1 MSTALHVTQTLQ
13 DFKNRIDQMTKQPHS
28 LPLLQT
34 SLFNTPLLAE
44 QATIDSVLTY
54 LSNRTELNS
63 LEGFTTG
70 SSDLKQRIESTLS
83 DVAVI
88 DITGPLTAKASAMNS
103 LCGVVAYSDL
113 VTQMKTIAA
122 DKTKHKV
129 VLNIESGG
137 GECFKLWDTCTQL
150 KAIAETNNIELI
162 TYADGQ
168 MCSAAFA
175 IGCIASKVFAH
186 PESPS
191 LANIGVRVALKST
204 SAEFTLQNSGE
215 TIIHLTSGKNKIP
228 FKNDGSFKQEFLDG
242 LQASLDAT
250 YQDFCQHVANNRPSM
265 TLEQVKNTEASSY
278 NAVKAKSLGLIDD
291 LKTEDQLMDYL
302 SKASVSATPKR
313 TLEQAQQAYSAILAT
328 SNLTASTI
336 KTPVKQD
343 ELDAIEMAEIEAE
356 EKQRIAN
363 LAAFVKSQQSPKP
376 KKTLAD
382 YKAPVKAETE
392 DEAEDID
399 IDFDAEREARLSAY
413 IANK

>member
-83 DVAVI
+83 DVSVI
-88 DITGPLTAKASAMNS
+88 DITGPLTAKSLAMNS

-113 VTQMKTIAA
+113 VTQMKTIAS

-150 KAIAETNNIELI
+150 KSIAKANNLEII
-162 TYADGQ
+162 TYADGF

-242 LQASLDAT
+242 LQADIDDT

-265 TLEQVKNTEASSY
+265 SLTDVLKTEASNY

-302 SKASVSATPKR
+302 SKASVSATPQR
-313 TLEQAQQAYSAILAT
+313 SLEAAQVRYNAILA
-328 SNLTASTI
+328 
-336 KTPVKQD
+336 KTQANVSPKAEAVTEPTEE
-343 ELDAIEMAEIEAE
+343 ELEVV
-356 EKQRIAN
+356 RIAN

-382 YKAPVKAETE
+382 YKAPVKAEIETE
-392 DEAEDID
+392 DDEELVDY
-399 IDFDAEREARLSAY
+399 DAEREARLSAY
-413 IANK
+413 LANK

>member
-1 MSTALHVTQTLQ
+1 MPTVRHVKNTLHN
-13 DFKNRIDQMTKQPHS
+13 FKTKVDKMKQPHS
-28 LPLLQT
+28 LPLIQT
-34 SLFNTPLLAE
+34 SLLNTPLLAD
-44 QATIDSVLTY
+44 QTTIDSVLTY

-150 KAIAETNNIELI
+150 KAIAKTNNIELI

-191 LANIGVRVALKST
+191 LANIGVRIALKST
-204 SAEFTLQNSGE
+204 SAEFTLQNSAE

-242 LQASLDAT
+242 LQANIDAT
-250 YQDFCQHVANNRPSM
+250 YQDFCQYVANNLPSM
-265 TLEQVKNTEASSY
+265 TLEHVKNTEASSY

-336 KTPVKQD
+336 KTPVKQLTQNESD
-343 ELDAIEMAEIEAE
+343 NIEMAEIEAE
-356 EKQRIAN
+356 EKQRVAN
-363 LAAFVKSQQSPKP
+363 LSAFVKSQQSPKP

-382 YKAPVKAETE
+382 YVPVKAETE
-392 DEAEDID
+392 DSEE